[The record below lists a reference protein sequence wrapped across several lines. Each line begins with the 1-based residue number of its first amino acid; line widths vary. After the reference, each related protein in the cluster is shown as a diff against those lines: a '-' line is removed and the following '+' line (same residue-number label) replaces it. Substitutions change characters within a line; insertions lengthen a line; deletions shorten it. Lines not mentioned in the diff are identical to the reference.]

1 MSDHYFGGM
10 VGHFGAFSK
19 YGALMIAGKND
30 DRGATEFY
38 DNLGFKICSSKSLS
52 GSSLNT
58 LSKLLY

>member
-1 MSDHYFGGM
+1 M

-38 DNLGFKICSSKSLS
+38 DNLGFKISSSIRLKQEH
-52 GSSLNT
+52 
-58 LSKLLY
+58 LLKNC

>member
-1 MSDHYFGGM
+1 M

-38 DNLGFKICSSKSLS
+38 DNLGFEICQVKVYQAQAKTPCE
-52 GSSLNT
+52 NC
-58 LSKLLY
+58 